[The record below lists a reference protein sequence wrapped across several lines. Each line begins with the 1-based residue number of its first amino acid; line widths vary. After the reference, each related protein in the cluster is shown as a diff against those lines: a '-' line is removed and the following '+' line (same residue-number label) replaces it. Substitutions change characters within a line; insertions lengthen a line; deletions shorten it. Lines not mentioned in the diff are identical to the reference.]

1 MLKIL
6 FATGLR
12 RITTLPQRR
21 SKKQGFCGR
30 LAGVNLRFI
39 LLREVGQTVGA
50 ECAAVGIRWAKIRS
64 PMDIVDRLAKERRAR
79 LAAERLLE
87 QKQRELFAAN
97 EKLALH
103 ARALSNQ
110 IVEQR
115 HVTKAAVTEAQML
128 KGQNSRFL
136 SDLEA
141 AHTSAVMAERRLRD
155 SVNAL
160 HDGFAVFD
168 TDKRLLVG
176 NRAYLAPFRDYDVGP
191 GTPYAEILKITAEE
205 GMVDLGDTPAADW
218 VAHMLARWE
227 KDVIEPEV
235 VHTGMGQWL
244 RLVDRRA
251 RDGDMVCLALD
262 ITEQMRIWAA
272 LEAIPDGFVLFDRD
286 ERLLA
291 CNQRFREIYPE
302 SADIMR
308 PGVNYETILRAG
320 LDAGA
325 FIDAIGQEEAWLETR
340 IGHPLDGPEEREQE
354 LANGRWLRV
363 LEQPTP
369 DGGRV
374 GLRVDITHQKE
385 QQTALDEARKAA
397 EAANRAK
404 SAFLANMSHEIRTP
418 MNGVVGMAE
427 LLCDTG
433 LNEEQRLFAETIRS
447 SGEALL
453 VIINDILDYSKI
465 EAERLTLHPEPFDL
479 ERLIHEVAMLL
490 QPRAREHGIDLMIDF
505 DLFLPTRFIGDAGRL
520 RQILMNLVGNAV
532 KFTEKGHVLIRIVG
546 IETEPGLQ
554 QLHISVEDTGIGIPA
569 DQLDHVFGE
578 FNQVESAANRK
589 FEGTGLGLAITKSLI
604 ERMEGTVWVDSD
616 YGKGSCF
623 GFRLTLPV
631 AEEQIANQTPVA
643 FKRALVV
650 DDQFINRTILERQL
664 VTCGMQVKL
673 CRSGAD
679 VLDELARDDSFDL
692 LITDHE
698 MPEMTGLQLAEKVRE
713 RGFSLPIVLF
723 SSNPATARDGAGS
736 AHLAAVLQKPLLR
749 SELYRRLH
757 DLSNAPQP
765 VAPIRISPPK
775 GKRLM
780 RVLAAEDNRT
790 NQLVFRKMVKDLNID
805 LTFANN
811 GREAVELFQTLQPD
825 LIFMDISMPEMDGK
839 DAARTIRKLEHS
851 LGGHVPIVALTAH
864 AMEGDDTD
872 ILAAGIDKY
881 LTKPLRKT
889 AITDALVA
897 NCPVEAFGVT
907 QGQPA
912 EVA

>member
-1 MLKIL
+1 M
-6 FATGLR
+6 
-12 RITTLPQRR
+12 
-21 SKKQGFCGR
+21 
-30 LAGVNLRFI
+30 
-39 LLREVGQTVGA
+39 
-50 ECAAVGIRWAKIRS
+50 
-64 PMDIVDRLAKERRAR
+64 
-79 LAAERLLE
+79 AAERLLE

-103 ARALSNQ
+103 ARALSEQ

-168 TDKRLLVG
+168 PEQRLLVA
-176 NRAYLAPFRDYDVGP
+176 NRAYLAPYAEYNVGP
-191 GTPYAEILKITAEE
+191 GTPYREILKLTAEE
-205 GMVDLGDTPAADW
+205 GMADIGDASPEEW
-218 VAHMLARWE
+218 VNRIIARW
-227 KDVIEPEV
+227 DGQTIAPEV
-235 VHTGMGQWL
+235 VKTSAGQWL

-251 RDGDMVCLALD
+251 RDGDMVCLVLD

-272 LEAIPDGFVLFDRD
+272 LEAIPDGFVLYDRND
-286 ERLLA
+286 QLLA
-291 CNQRFREIYPE
+291 CNQRYRELYPE
-302 SADIMR
+302 SAEAMVPGAHFKDI
-308 PGVNYETILRAG
+308 LQFG
-320 LDAGA
+320 LERGQY
-325 FIDAIGQEEAWLETR
+325 IDAIGREDGWLKER
-340 IGHPLDGPEEREQE
+340 LDRHLGESSIVEQA
-354 LANGRWLRV
+354 LAGGRWLRV

-385 QQTALDEARKAA
+385 QQAALDVARKAA

-490 QPRAREHGIDLMIDF
+490 QPRARAGGLDLMIDY

-520 RQILMNLVGNAV
+520 RQILTNLVGNAV

-546 IETEPGLQ
+546 LETDPGQQ

-569 DQLDHVFGE
+569 DQLDHVFGQ
-578 FNQVESAANRK
+578 FNQVESEANRK
-589 FEGTGLGLAITKSLI
+589 FEGTGLGLAITKSLV
-604 ERMEGTVWVDSD
+604 ERMEGSVWVDSEL
-616 YGKGSCF
+616 GKGSCF
-623 GFRLTLPV
+623 GFRLLLPV
-631 AEEQIANQTPVA
+631 AEDQSSMLVPVSLR
-643 FKRALVV
+643 RALVV

-664 VTCGMQVKL
+664 VTCGMEVTL

-679 VLDELARDDSFDL
+679 VIAELARDDGYDV

-698 MPEMTGLQLAEKVRE
+698 MPEMNGLQLSEKLRE
-713 RGFSLPIVLF
+713 LGYTLPIVLF
-723 SSNPATARDGAGS
+723 SSNPAAACDGSGH

-749 SELYRRLH
+749 SELYRRLRN
-757 DLSNAPQP
+757 LNKPAP
-765 VAPIRISPPK
+765 APAAKPLPAVGDR
-775 GKRLM
+775 RLM

-790 NQLVFRKMVKDLNID
+790 NQLVFRKMVKDLHID
-805 LTFANN
+805 LTFADN
-811 GREAVELFQTLQPD
+811 GREAVELFETLKPD

-839 DAARTIRKLEHS
+839 AAARAIRDLEKS

-864 AMEGDDTD
+864 AMDGDDTS
-872 ILAAGIDKY
+872 ILAAGIDEY

-889 AITDALVA
+889 AIMAALAKHCPDVA
-897 NCPVEAFGVT
+897 RPVAPEA
-907 QGQPA
+907 A